1 LHDDVSEQI
10 DSFCSSSQEL
20 GNQITVSFFIT
31 VATSSSFLT
40 VLLVFS
46 KSEADGTNAKHGFQA
61 LVCKKC
67 QYPLK
72 ETKDISVSV
81 RQHKFGRQVH
91 QFVP

>member
-10 DSFCSSSQEL
+10 DSFCSLSQRV
-20 GNQITVSFFIT
+20 GQSITASFFIT
-31 VATSSSFLT
+31 VPTSCSFLT
-40 VLLVFS
+40 VLLVLS
-46 KSEADGTNAKHGFQA
+46 KSEANGTNANHGFQA